1 MGYEPFRNSA
11 WFGRKPRF
19 TSFALF
25 DQMQSD
31 ATFGQLDTVQKIH
44 AAMVL
49 ASLSV
54 ECEQRYMYMYTAI
67 SKTCWFSSNPILL
80 KRDICIFLKP
90 KETLRALLFCQF
102 SEYPCCC
109 TRGHTKQSQHTL
121 WTKNRFATLVGL
133 VGNPVSRVFHVS
145 TKCSPAATVQALSKD
160 SCCYGTRLCI
170 CPVRTA
176 SDIQRFP
183 KLLCSSVI
191 PSTSWSVVFAFSCSQ
206 KIRFEPCCSVKFLKI
221 HAAVLEIKL
230 QTASL
235 GSRKDCIL
243 FLCRSDWNSGCHC
256 NIHILMGKKIKNL

>member
-54 ECEQRYMYMYTAI
+54 ECEQRYMYTAI

-145 TKCSPAATVQALSKD
+145 TKCSPAATVQALFKRFMLLWYSPVYLSSANSQRYTAISK
-160 SCCYGTRLCI
+160 
-170 CPVRTA
+170 
-176 SDIQRFP
+176 
-183 KLLCSSVI
+183 
-191 PSTSWSVVFAFSCSQ
+191 TSLFFSNSIHELERG
-206 KIRFEPCCSVKFLKI
+206 IRIFL
-221 HAAVLEIKL
+221 
-230 QTASL
+230 
-235 GSRKDCIL
+235 
-243 FLCRSDWNSGCHC
+243 
-256 NIHILMGKKIKNL
+256 